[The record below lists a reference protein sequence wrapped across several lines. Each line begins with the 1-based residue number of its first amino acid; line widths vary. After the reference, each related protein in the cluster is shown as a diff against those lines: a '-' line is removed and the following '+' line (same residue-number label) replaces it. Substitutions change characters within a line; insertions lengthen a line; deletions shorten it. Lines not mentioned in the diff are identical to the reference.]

1 MTNKAA
7 SEKFG
12 IPRTT
17 IFTWR
22 ETERDTERDREREE
36 TEREKE
42 GCHNGNWDI
51 SVS

>member
-7 SEKFG
+7 SERFG

-22 ETERDTERDREREE
+22 ETERETERDRERQ
-36 TEREKE
+36 REKE

>member
-7 SEKFG
+7 SERFG

-22 ETERDTERDREREE
+22 ETERERQRE
-36 TEREKE
+36 TERER
-42 GCHNGNWDI
+42 GMSQW
-51 SVS
+51 